1 MGKYYTPE
9 EKDFC
14 IGFEFEYAEAYRDKK
29 TYYTEGRYK
38 GKVKSKGKW
47 LYKEWQPVKV
57 DSFF

>member
-29 TYYTEGRYK
+29 PIIQKEDI
-38 GKVKSKGKW
+38 KVK
-47 LYKEWQPVKV
+47 LNPKV
-57 DSFF
+57 SGFIKNGNLLK